1 MGNDQSGVRSR
12 SQGSKELNS
21 PTISMGVPASFSFLA
36 RKRNS
41 TKSLLSTS
49 IVVVNDGAS
58 TSASISDV
66 NAELDLRRIKE
77 IPHFLP
83 LMQGVLPGY
92 RDLPEILLKIDPRP
106 IYRFLQRL
114 QQHFRECTEAVTTEQ
129 GRIFAHIVE
138 IDQLALS
145 LVKKVTNSNK
155 KLDILGNELK
165 KVVVISEQIDTAQI
179 LFKELS
185 RCAESLNQ
193 LLPLEEQLSPLSIT
207 FKPILEQKVKKNSQT
222 NDEEL
227 GWTRDNE
234 GRSFLAGR
242 IFFHGFASFN
252 FQKLSTQHSLYKHLP
267 KNFPKHTLKLP
278 NNFFINF

>member
-155 KLDILGNELK
+155 KLDVLGNELK

-207 FKPILEQKVKKNSQT
+207 FKPILEQKVKKHSQT

-242 IFFHGFASFN
+242 VNECRVVDSDCF
-252 FQKLSTQHSLYKHLP
+252 
-267 KNFPKHTLKLP
+267 
-278 NNFFINF
+278 